1 MKIKKVS
8 LYRKD
13 LPMICGKFTCSL
25 EAGVSSA
32 DVVIV
37 KIETD
42 EGITGYGE
50 SGSIGSFPNYG
61 HAILTSTAELIRHH
75 IIGKDP
81 RNINRINESLGFMV
95 GHGYAKA
102 ACDIAC
108 WDILGKSLNQPIY
121 ALLGGAL
128 QQSVPLYR
136 SITEQS
142 PKMLLEAISTWRAEG
157 YRHFQIKAGVGTP
170 AEDIERIATVLSHRK
185 EGEHYTVDP
194 VGRWRID
201 QALHILNALSEF
213 DVMIEQP
220 CNTLAEC
227 VSLRQ
232 RTHLPI
238 KLDNIITNTSQLIKA
253 YTEQACDAV
262 SLKLNSLGGITPVT
276 QARELA
282 RSMAIPVTYDSMWG
296 TEISAA
302 ATTHLALS
310 TTSNRLLNTC
320 DVHNYTSFSVA
331 RDNNLQ
337 SEQGQMF
344 FLEEKAGLGIEID
357 NDALGEADTI
367 IAL

>member
-1 MKIKKVS
+1 
-8 LYRKD
+8 
-13 LPMICGKFTCSL
+13 MICGKFTCSL

-32 DVVIV
+32 EVVIV

-42 EGITGYGE
+42 DGITGYGE
-50 SGSIGSFPNYG
+50 SGSIGSYPNYG
-61 HAILTSTAELIRHH
+61 QGILASTAELIRHH
-75 IIGKDP
+75 LMGKDP
-81 RNINRINESLGFMV
+81 CNINQINSSLGFMV

-108 WDILGKSLNQPIY
+108 WDILGKSLNQPIS
-121 ALLGGAL
+121 ALLGGSL

-142 PKMLLEAISTWRAEG
+142 PQMLLEAISTWRAEG

-170 AEDIERIATVLSHRK
+170 AEDIERITTLLLNREAD
-185 EGEHYTVDP
+185 EYYTIDP
-194 VGRWRID
+194 VGRWRVD
-201 QALHILNALSEF
+201 EALYILNALSEF
-213 DVMIEQP
+213 DLMIEQP

-227 VSLRQ
+227 VLLRQ

-238 KLDNIITNTSQLIKA
+238 KLDNIITDTSQLLKA

-282 RSMAIPVTYDSMWG
+282 RSMVIPVTYDSMWG

-310 TTSNRLLNTC
+310 TAPNRLLNTC
-320 DVHNYTSFSVA
+320 DVHNYTSFSVT

-344 FLEEKAGLGIEID
+344 FLEEKAGLGIDINE
-357 NDALGEADTI
+357 DALGEADMMI
-367 IAL
+367 DL

>member
-1 MKIKKVS
+1 MQITKVS

-25 EAGVSSA
+25 EEGVSSA
-32 DVVIV
+32 EVVIV

-61 HAILTSTAELIRHH
+61 HAILASTAELIRHH

-81 RNINRINESLGFMV
+81 RNINRINASLGFMV
-95 GHGYAKA
+95 GHGYAKV

-108 WDILGKSLNQPIY
+108 WDILGKSLNQPIS

-142 PKMLLEAISTWRAEG
+142 PEMLLEAISTWRAEG
-157 YRHFQIKAGVGTP
+157 YRYFQLRVGLGTP
-170 AEDIERIATVLSHRK
+170 AEDIERITTVLSHRK
-185 EGEHYTVDP
+185 EGEHYTIDP
-194 VGRWRID
+194 AGRWRVD
-201 QALHILNALSEF
+201 QALQILNALSEF

-220 CNTLAEC
+220 CNTLAKC

-232 RTHLPI
+232 HTQLPI
-238 KLDNIITNTSQLIKA
+238 KLDNIITDTSQLIKA

-262 SLKLNSLGGITPVT
+262 SLKLTSFGGITPT
-276 QARELA
+276 IQARELTRA
-282 RSMAIPVTYDSMWG
+282 MAIPVTYDSTWG
-296 TEISAA
+296 TEITAA
-302 ATTHLALS
+302 AMTHLAL
-310 TTSNRLLNTC
+310 TTTPNRLLNTC
-320 DVHNYTSFSVA
+320 DLHSYTSFSIT

-357 NDALGEADTI
+357 NDVLGEADITI
-367 IAL
+367 TL